1 MKKRSLLII
10 WILVAALVWWSVR
23 DLDLAQV
30 WVPLAQLKPLALV
43 GLFLLDLFI
52 LSAFGLPWWY
62 VLRALGQRV
71 PLIAVVLY
79 RIAGFGWSYFI
90 PGPFIGGEPLQV
102 MALERRHGVPV
113 PVALASVALDRIL
126 EWLVN
131 LLVVILGLGM
141 LAQLVALSPL
151 LRGLVLLA
159 TVGFLLTCALYF
171 IAVWRGRHPL
181 SRLMG
186 RLPTALQSKLARMV
200 PLVRDTEDQLAQA
213 GARHLGWPLLLVA
226 LSWLFVLFDYWLL
239 MAMLGQRLTVWQLL
253 AAITINRVAFLV
265 PVPGGVGAVEASQV
279 LVMRLLGLDPTIG
292 LAHSLVVRVRD
303 VITGGFGVLWSL
315 RVIEPSSRRQP

>member
-30 WVPLAQLKPLALV
+30 WVPLAQLQPLALAA
-43 GLFLLDLFI
+43 LFLLDVFI

-62 VLRALGQRV
+62 ILRALGQRV

-102 MALERRHGVPV
+102 MALERRHGVPM

-141 LAQLVALSPL
+141 LAQLVALSPW
-151 LRGLVLLA
+151 LRGLVLMA
-159 TVGFLLTCALYF
+159 TVGLLLSFILYF
-171 IAVWRGRHPL
+171 VAVWRGQRPL
-181 SRLMG
+181 STLMQ
-186 RLPTALQSKLARMV
+186 RLPTALQSKAARMR
-200 PLVRDTEDQLAQA
+200 PLVSDTENQLAQA

-226 LSWLFVLFDYWLL
+226 LSWVFVLFDYWLL
-239 MAMLGQRLTVWQLL
+239 MAMLGQRMTVWQLL

-265 PVPGGVGAVEASQV
+265 PVPGGVGAVEASQI

-292 LAHSLVVRVRD
+292 LAHSLAVRVRD
-303 VITGGFGVLWSL
+303 IITGGFGVLWSL